1 MNQQGPDS
9 IPRQQEQGHDHESA
23 IHALLGTDPGQ
34 RQALAA
40 RFVQQWQQEAE
51 QCVEQRHYQKAIE
64 VYARILV
71 VDPGHA
77 QALQGQ
83 AQAYRQAGMEKQQSS
98 MNDPRDAQ
106 RDTSK

>member
-9 IPRQQEQGHDHESA
+9 IPRQQGHDHESA
-23 IHALLGTDPGQ
+23 MHALLGTDPVQ

-40 RFVQQWQQEAE
+40 RFVRQWQQEAE
-51 QCVEQRHYQKAIE
+51 QCVEQRHYQKAVE

-71 VDPGHA
+71 VDPEHA
-77 QALQGQ
+77 QALRGR
-83 AQAYRQAGMEKQQSS
+83 AKAYRQAGMEKPQNS
-98 MNDPRDAQ
+98 MNDPRDGQ